1 MSNFQEYWT
10 EAKRLINDNHFY
22 KYSES
27 SSFAYELRMLRE
39 GIEDHLLETE
49 PESSLKISGKIIRS
63 DGTLIEK
70 VDDSNGS
77 VGYELNSFCV
87 LWLEAAALCPVPDK
101 GWIPQIIKIADGD
114 EYGCRDD
121 FLLNVEI
128 LLSTKDMQSLY
139 DYYKKRYHGK
149 KDGDSSYYILRN
161 AVKMGQVAKAMGNPE
176 LYEESVRIHSKK
188 LNNMQMLNV
197 LSFYLEQDRSDYVL
211 QTIENTVWEDRF
223 QPEMLDLKEKVFQKK
238 GDPGAL
244 QEIHKQQFIYF
255 RSADKLKIYL
265 KNLDDES
272 RNTAIDE
279 ALKYAEDDQDLVRG
293 LKILLDY
300 RHYEKALMLILQ
312 RTDEFNNT
320 FYGSLLGLLEQLHG
334 KQQFFLE
341 VLIYRALLSDILN
354 RAYSKA
360 YRYAA
365 DYYRNLVRLDKKVE
379 LYSEK
384 MENHES
390 FMEEIRAKHFRK
402 RSFWK
407 RV

>member
-1 MSNFQEYWT
+1 MLNFQQIWM
-10 EAKRLINDNHFY
+10 EAKRLINDNHY
-22 KYSES
+22 YGYSGS
-27 SSFAYELRMLRE
+27 SSFAYELRLLRE

-49 PESSLKISGKIIRS
+49 PESSLKITGKIIQS

-70 VDDSNGS
+70 VDDSDGS

-87 LWLEAAALCPVPDK
+87 LWLEAAALCPVPEK
-101 GWIPQIIKIADGD
+101 GWIPQIIEIADGD
-114 EYGCRDD
+114 EYGCRND
-121 FLLNVEI
+121 FLPNI
-128 LLSTKDMQSLY
+128 QTLLSSEDMQSLY
-139 DYYKKRYHGK
+139 DFYKERYNGNT
-149 KDGDSSYYILRN
+149 DDDSPYRILGS
-161 AVKMGQVAKAMGNPE
+161 AVNMGQVAKAMGSPE
-176 LYEESVRIHSKK
+176 LYEESVRIHSKD
-188 LNNMQMLNV
+188 LNNMQLLNV
-197 LSFYLEQDRSDYVL
+197 LSFYLEQDRLDYVL
-211 QTIENTVWEDRF
+211 QTIKNTVWEERF
-223 QPEMLDLKEKVFQKK
+223 QPEMLDLKEKVFQKN

-244 QEIHKQQFIYF
+244 KEIHKQQFIYF

-272 RNTAIDE
+272 RNKAINE
-279 ALKYAEDDQDLVRG
+279 ALEYAEDDPDLVRG

-300 RHYEKALMLILQ
+300 RHFETALKLILQ
-312 RTDEFNNT
+312 RKDEFNNT

-341 VLIYRALLSDILN
+341 VLIYRALLSDILH

-365 DYYRNLVRLDKKVE
+365 DYYHNLEKLDKKIEV
-379 LYSEK
+379 YPDK
-384 MENHES
+384 MEGHED

-402 RSFWK
+402 YSFWK

>member
-1 MSNFQEYWT
+1 MLNFQQIWM
-10 EAKRLINDNHFY
+10 EAKRLINDNHY
-22 KYSES
+22 YGYSGS
-27 SSFAYELRMLRE
+27 SSFAYELRLLRE

-49 PESSLKISGKIIRS
+49 PESSLKITGKIIQS

-70 VDDSNGS
+70 VDDSDGS

-87 LWLEAAALCPVPDK
+87 LWLEAAALCPVPEK
-101 GWIPQIIKIADGD
+101 GWIPQIIEIADGD
-114 EYGCRDD
+114 EYGCRND
-121 FLLNVEI
+121 FLPNI
-128 LLSTKDMQSLY
+128 QTLLSAEDMQSLY
-139 DYYKKRYHGK
+139 DYYKERYIGK
-149 KDGDSSYYILRN
+149 KDGDSSFYILGN
-161 AVKMGQVAKAMGNPE
+161 AVKMGQVAKAMGSPE
-176 LYEESVRIHSKK
+176 LYEESVRIHSKD

-197 LSFYLEQDRSDYVL
+197 LSFYLEQDRLDYVL
-211 QTIENTVWEDRF
+211 QTIKNTVWEERF
-223 QPEMLDLKEKVFQKK
+223 QPEMLDLKEKVFQKN

-244 QEIHKQQFIYF
+244 KEIHKQQFIYF

-272 RNTAIDE
+272 RNKAINE
-279 ALKYAEDDQDLVRG
+279 ALEYAEDDPDLVRG

-300 RHYEKALMLILQ
+300 RHFETALKLILQ
-312 RTDEFNNT
+312 RKDEFNNT

-341 VLIYRALLSDILN
+341 VLIYRALLSDILH

-365 DYYRNLVRLDKKVE
+365 DYYHNLEKLDKKIEV
-379 LYSEK
+379 YPDK
-384 MENHES
+384 MEGHED
-390 FMEEIRAKHFRK
+390 FMEGIRAKHFRK
-402 RSFWK
+402 YSFWK

>member
-1 MSNFQEYWT
+1 MSNYQQYWM

-22 KYSES
+22 GYSGS
-27 SSFAYELRMLRE
+27 SSFAHKLRLIRE
-39 GIEDHLLETE
+39 GIENHLLETE

-63 DGTLIEK
+63 DGKLIEK
-70 VDDSNGS
+70 VDDSDGS
-77 VGYELNSFCV
+77 VGYELNSFCI

-101 GWIPQIIKIADGD
+101 GWIPQIIEIADGD
-114 EYGCRDD
+114 EYGCRNE
-121 FLLNVEI
+121 FLPNVEI
-128 LLSTKDMQSLY
+128 LLSAVNMQSLY
-139 DYYKKRYHGK
+139 DFYKERYTGNT
-149 KDGDSSYYILRN
+149 DGDSPYHILGS
-161 AVKMGQVAKAMGNPE
+161 AVNMGQVAKAMGSPE

-188 LNNMQMLNV
+188 LNNMQLLDI
-197 LSFYLEQDRSDYVL
+197 LSFYLEQNRLDHVL
-211 QTIENTVWEDRF
+211 QTIETTVWEDRF
-223 QPEMLDLKEKVFQKK
+223 QPEMLALKEKVFQKK

-244 QEIHKQQFIYF
+244 KDIHKQQFIHF

-272 RNTAIDE
+272 RNTAINE
-279 ALKYAEDDQDLVRG
+279 ALEYAKNDQDLVRG
-293 LKILLDY
+293 LEILLDY
-300 RHYEKALMLILQ
+300 HHYDKALMLILQ
-312 RTDEFNNT
+312 RKDEFDNT
-320 FYGSLLGLLEQLHG
+320 FYSSLLGLLKPLKG
-334 KQQFFLE
+334 KQQFSLE
-341 VLIYRALLSDILN
+341 ILIYRALLSDILN

-365 DYYRNLVRLDKKVE
+365 DYYRNLVRLDKKIEV
-379 LYSEK
+379 YPDK